1 MFTNEW
7 INLITIFA
15 VTVIITYDIL
25 RRWFILNRK
34 TPQAVIDFPI
44 YQSHEEE
51 LNSLKKE
58 IEPFFLDVLDGQ
70 KSELSLTVKQLN
82 CISTRGITPI
92 KGEKGLFPIY
102 YEINGNKLIEKE
114 LSYPDIHSST
124 GYEITI
130 WATSFAGTMC
140 FSELISINGFPSS
153 SDNSET
159 RLLPFE
165 KSRLFIYLCNFDGK
179 RMEQLAKSLTI
190 VEIIDDK
197 LVLRI

>member
-1 MFTNEW
+1 MFKNEW
-7 INLITIFA
+7 INLIIIFA
-15 VTVIITYDIL
+15 VIITYDVL
-25 RRWFILNRK
+25 RRWFILNSK

-92 KGEKGLFPIY
+92 KDGKGLFPIY
-102 YEINGNKLIEKE
+102 YEINGNKLIEQE

-130 WATSFAGTMC
+130 WTTSFAGTMC
-140 FSELISINGFPSS
+140 CSELTSINGFPPS
-153 SDNSET
+153 SDNNET

-165 KSRLFIYLCNFDGK
+165 KLRLFIYLCDFNHE
-179 RMEQLAKSLTI
+179 RMDKLAKNLTI
-190 VEIIDDK
+190 VEIEDNK
-197 LVLRI
+197 LILKI